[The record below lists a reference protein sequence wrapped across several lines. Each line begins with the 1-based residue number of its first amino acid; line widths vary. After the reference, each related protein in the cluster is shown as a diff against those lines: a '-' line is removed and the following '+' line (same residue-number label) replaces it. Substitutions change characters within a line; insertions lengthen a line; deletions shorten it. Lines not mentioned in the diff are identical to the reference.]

1 MKFFKHYIIGKV
13 FGLWK
18 GNVRYRTYQKTRQQ
32 LAKSLIQARPD
43 FQSTYMDVNKIL
55 YDMQVK

>member
-1 MKFFKHYIIGKV
+1 MKFFKHYIIGMV